1 MTEGSQSQAYKQS
14 LKQTVKLLEV
24 PFLEFSFEFYP
35 KIIQVT
41 YASNVCQ
48 VYSILYFFSTKDI
61 TVINIFS

>member
-24 PFLEFSFEFYP
+24 PFLEFSFEFHL

-48 VYSILYFFSTKDI
+48 MYSILYFFST
-61 TVINIFS
+61 